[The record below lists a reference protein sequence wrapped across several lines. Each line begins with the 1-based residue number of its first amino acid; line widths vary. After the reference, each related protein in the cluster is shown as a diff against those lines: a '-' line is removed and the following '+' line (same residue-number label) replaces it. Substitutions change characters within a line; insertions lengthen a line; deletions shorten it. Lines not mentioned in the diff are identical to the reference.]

1 MAKGVLSKLPAAFT
15 AQEPTPGLAHGA
27 EATSLIPMSRRMQVL
42 FEEAEFRRMQ
52 AADRACGQTLAE

>member
-42 FEEAEFRRMQ
+42 FEGNDSPRPVWRGA
-52 AADRACGQTLAE
+52 TLT